1 MLSVFVFFGEEESER
16 SNMCMKLFTRT
27 ILRLF
32 KRKSNGAVVNGST
45 WGIINGEYVTF
56 TEEER
61 EWRRSHGV
69 L

>member
-1 MLSVFVFFGEEESER
+1 
-16 SNMCMKLFTRT
+16 MCMKLFTRT